1 MYYDSNGNPRA
12 VEENS
17 ANTLAACLTKVYWW
31 MTFAL
36 AVSAFS
42 AWIVGTSE
50 GLTKV
55 LIKNPGIFFGLAV
68 VEIVM
73 VIGIG
78 MGIRKLSAATA
89 TALFILYAAINGIT
103 LSVVF
108 IAYQLSSVA
117 QVFGITA
124 ATFAVMALVGTTT
137 KRDLSGLGNMLFM
150 GLIGLIIASVVNL
163 FWANDILY
171 WICSYAG
178 VLIFVGLTAY
188 DANKIKKMFLAIGGE
203 DPEMVGRVAVLGA
216 LSLYLDFVNLFLY
229 LLRLFGRRR

>member
-12 VEENS
+12 VEQP
-17 ANTLAACLTKVYWW
+17 ATALAACLTRVYWW
-31 MTFAL
+31 MTLAL
-36 AVSAFS
+36 GVSAFS
-42 AWIVGTSE
+42 AWTVGTSE
-50 GLTKV
+50 GLTKL
-55 LIKNPGIFFGLAV
+55 LIKNPGIFLGLAI
-68 VEIVM
+68 VEILM

-78 MGIRKLSAATA
+78 AGINKLRAATA
-89 TALFILYAAINGIT
+89 TALFILYAAVNGIT

-124 ATFAVMALVGTTT
+124 ATFAGMALLGSTT
-137 KRDLSGLGNMLFM
+137 KRDLSGLGSLLTMAL
-150 GLIGLIIASVVNL
+150 LGLIIASVVNL
-163 FWANDILY
+163 FWANGTLY

-188 DANKIKKMFLAIGGE
+188 DANRIKQMYLAAGTD
-203 DPEMVGRVAVLGA
+203 DPETVGRIAVIGA

-229 LLRLFGRRR
+229 LLRIFGRRR

>member
-12 VEENS
+12 VEEGS

-31 MTFAL
+31 MTLAL
-36 AVSAFS
+36 GISALS

-50 GLTKV
+50 GLTNI
-55 LIKNPGIFFGLAV
+55 LIKNPLIFIGFAV
-68 VEIVM
+68 VELLM
-73 VIGIG
+73 VIGISA
-78 MGIRKLSAATA
+78 GIKKLSAATA

-108 IAYQLSSVA
+108 IAYELSSVA

-137 KRDLSGLGNMLFM
+137 KRDLSGLGGILSMAL
-150 GLIGLIIASVVNL
+150 LGLIIASVVNL
-163 FWANDILY
+163 FWANNMLY

-188 DANKIKKMFLAIGGE
+188 DANKIKQMLLAAGND
-203 DPEMVGRVAVLGA
+203 DPETTGRIAVLGA

-229 LLRLFGRRR
+229 LLRIFGRRR